1 MLQAANHPP
10 INLISEKVAF
20 QGVTR
25 FDDRYRLP
33 LGISVNMAA
42 FSATLMAEVSFQ
54 PKILL
59 PYLHL
64 GLENEMAIQDVRSPA
79 SPSPICLVLHGTLS
93 AADTHGTHGTC
104 WLSRFTCL
112 AGCKPLRALLGHW
125 RDPKRCDGHAVLDWV
140 VEEGAAAG
148 EPVCRRGGG
157 AHLLAASGPRACCR
171 PGAPPPL
178 PQMLKDLGNRVHVVV
193 VQTLALKC
201 RLT

>member
-1 MLQAANHPP
+1 MQAANHPP

-64 GLENEMAIQDVRSPA
+64 GLENEMAIQDVRSP
-79 SPSPICLVLHGTLS
+79 SKLTWLISDCMHSGHVRQLESLHMAWDSCVT
-93 AADTHGTHGTC
+93 AVDT
-104 WLSRFTCL
+104 
-112 AGCKPLRALLGHW
+112 AL
-125 RDPKRCDGHAVLDWV
+125 
-140 VEEGAAAG
+140 
-148 EPVCRRGGG
+148 PV
-157 AHLLAASGPRACCR
+157 
-171 PGAPPPL
+171 
-178 PQMLKDLGNRVHVVV
+178 
-193 VQTLALKC
+193 
-201 RLT
+201 

>member
-1 MLQAANHPP
+1 MQAANHPP

-64 GLENEMAIQDVRSPA
+64 GLENEMAIQDVRP
-79 SPSPICLVLHGTLS
+79 CLQAQS
-93 AADTHGTHGTC
+93 
-104 WLSRFTCL
+104 
-112 AGCKPLRALLGHW
+112 
-125 RDPKRCDGHAVLDWV
+125 
-140 VEEGAAAG
+140 
-148 EPVCRRGGG
+148 
-157 AHLLAASGPRACCR
+157 
-171 PGAPPPL
+171 PPP
-178 PQMLKDLGNRVHVVV
+178 PYKINVKRIREERA
-193 VQTLALKC
+193 QTAWFG
-201 RLT
+201 TG